1 MYLKVI
7 AINSDIYIKS
17 VTTEVSEEEKDSKD
31 DPARRYAIG
40 GEEKQVKQPQKVGVP
55 QRRNHG
61 EVIWS
66 SGDTGASVPER
77 KTKNCLF
84 EDTKARRGVYQVG
97 GEGGGV
103 TGYVWEVSPAHRPM
117 PMTLATL
124 STLAGPSSMVPGAP
138 TMPRQYFLDWDPPAP
153 RAPQAFGSPPNLA
166 CRAHPN
172 YPPRDTA
179 HPHGHLQDYNH
190 TRTPVCSLL
199 WWDCILEEMPNVCT
213 HMCFEGLRCWV

>member
-1 MYLKVI
+1 MI

-17 VTTEVSEEEKDSKD
+17 VTTEVSDEEKESKD
-31 DPARRYAIG
+31 DPAPRCAIG
-40 GEEKQVKQPQKVGVP
+40 REEKQVKQPRKVEVP
-55 QRRNHG
+55 QWRNRG

-124 STLAGPSSMVPGAP
+124 STLAGPRSMVPVPPPCPGSTSLTGPLQPPGPLRHLVLHP
-138 TMPRQYFLDWDPPAP
+138 T
-153 RAPQAFGSPPNLA
+153 
-166 CRAHPN
+166 
-172 YPPRDTA
+172 
-179 HPHGHLQDYNH
+179 
-190 TRTPVCSLL
+190 
-199 WWDCILEEMPNVCT
+199 
-213 HMCFEGLRCWV
+213 

>member
-1 MYLKVI
+1 MQSEGCGSRSWLLRILDAQPSLRKRCDLYPLARGAEADHTYLKVI
-7 AINSDIYIKS
+7 AINSDIYLKL
-17 VTTEVSEEEKDSKD
+17 VTTEVSDEEKDSKD
-31 DPARRYAIG
+31 DPAQRYAIG
-40 GEEKQVKQPQKVGVP
+40 REEKQVKQPQKVGVP

-138 TMPRQYFLDWDPPAP
+138 TMPGSTSLTGTLQPPGP
-153 RAPQAFGSPPNLA
+153 LRHLVL
-166 CRAHPN
+166 HP
-172 YPPRDTA
+172 T
-179 HPHGHLQDYNH
+179 
-190 TRTPVCSLL
+190 
-199 WWDCILEEMPNVCT
+199 
-213 HMCFEGLRCWV
+213 